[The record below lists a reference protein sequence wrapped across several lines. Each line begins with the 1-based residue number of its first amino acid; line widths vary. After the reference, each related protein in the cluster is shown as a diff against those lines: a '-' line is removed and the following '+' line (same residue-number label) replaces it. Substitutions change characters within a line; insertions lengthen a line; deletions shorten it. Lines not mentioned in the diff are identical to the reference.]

1 MIFNCTYHSKPH
13 QSASPCVRTSRR
25 DEARWLEEECAVR
38 RAPPT
43 QRFPREPACAPQ
55 PPGLRAGSPALPR
68 AQTPGLGGPRVPCCR
83 ASPPA
88 SPRLDLC
95 SKFRVQRLLPV
106 LRAASGSGAPAN
118 ASAPGAAVPS
128 SRVSPLLPPPPAVGL
143 PAPALCSPQP
153 VVTAAVRGPVPPRP
167 TQALAS
173 ARSLTQQSQR
183 PPRGLASGAAPPPLP
198 GCPPPPPN
206 SSPLCPGPVSVC
218 PRLAGGLSHPYTCPG
233 LSPRRSTLGS
243 LRHFPRALLGSRP
256 DSAPSQTPPV
266 SPHPATSATLNA
278 FHLL

>member
-1 MIFNCTYHSKPH
+1 MIFNCTYHSKPR

-25 DEARWLEEECAVR
+25 DEARWLEGECAVR

-43 QRFPREPACAPQ
+43 QRSPREPACAPQ
-55 PPGLRAGSPALPR
+55 PPGLGAGSPALPS
-68 AQTPGLGGPRVPCCR
+68 AQAPGLGGPRVPCR
-83 ASPPA
+83 PASPPA

-118 ASAPGAAVPS
+118 ASAPGPPCLPHGYPLCSRRRPSGSLRLPSAPHSPS
-128 SRVSPLLPPPPAVGL
+128 SPQLSEDLSP
-143 PAPALCSPQP
+143 
-153 VVTAAVRGPVPPRP
+153 RRP

-173 ARSLTQQSQR
+173 ARSLTQQSRR
-183 PPRGLASGAAPPPLP
+183 PPRGLASGTAPPPP
-198 GCPPPPPN
+198 PSCPPPPPD

-243 LRHFPRALLGSRP
+243 PRHSPRALLGSRP

-266 SPHPATSATLNA
+266 SPATSATLNA

>member
-43 QRFPREPACAPQ
+43 QRFPREPACALQ
-55 PPGLRAGSPALPR
+55 PPGLGAGSPALPR

-106 LRAASGSGAPAN
+106 LRAASGSEAPAN

-153 VVTAAVRGPVPPRP
+153 VVTAAVRGPVPPPPDSGPRI
-167 TQALAS
+167 
-173 ARSLTQQSQR
+173 RSLSDPAKPETPSR
-183 PPRGLASGAAPPPLP
+183 
-198 GCPPPPPN
+198 
-206 SSPLCPGPVSVC
+206 
-218 PRLAGGLSHPYTCPG
+218 PG
-233 LSPRRSTLGS
+233 LWGC
-243 LRHFPRALLGSRP
+243 
-256 DSAPSQTPPV
+256 SAPAAQLSAPTSQ
-266 SPHPATSATLNA
+266 
-278 FHLL
+278 F